1 MAMTKNTGTN
11 KILDI
16 GIPCFNKGEYLK
28 KCLESVNK
36 HFVNNYSDI
45 KVWIIDDDSPYK
57 DEYDSII
64 SNFNNFKI
72 ELIHME
78 ENSGPGHCRNKV
90 IELGEAPWITF
101 VDDDEIFI
109 NNPIEELDDSYDII
123 RSDVYS
129 DNGKLLSHKISNYTC
144 ALGVVFEREFLNK
157 HNICFPKHINW
168 VGTEDSAII
177 LLTSVI
183 TKNIKYIEPF
193 I

>member
-1 MAMTKNTGTN
+1 MVMVKNTGIN

-28 KCLESVNK
+28 RCLESIDK
-36 HFVNNYSDI
+36 HFVNNYLDI

-57 DEYDSII
+57 DEYDGII
-64 SNFNNFKI
+64 SNFNNFEIK
-72 ELIHME
+72 LFHMK

-90 IELGEAPWITF
+90 IELGNAPWITF
-101 VDDDEIFI
+101 IDDDEIFI
-109 NNPIEELDDSYDII
+109 NNPIEELDDSYNII

-129 DNGKLLSHKISNYTC
+129 DNGKILSHKTSNYTC
-144 ALGVVFEREFLNK
+144 ALGVVFDRKFLNK
-157 HNICFPKHINW
+157 HNLCFPKHINW
-168 VGTEDSAII
+168 VGTEDSALI

-183 TKNIKYIEPF
+183 TKNVKYINPF